1 MLARSWIAVLLLI
14 NYLLLVGMGCI
25 IRPDGPHDLVLVQTS
40 NDSQYYQPCRY
51 LRMDG
56 LDAFLAESLASRYQ
70 DAPRTPQH
78 HLITVVLGVDTHCL
92 PYSNE
97 ARPLSTLAHYVA
109 APAVTYQSVVLV
121 GIDQDV
127 YSPPWLG

>member
-1 MLARSWIAVLLLI
+1 MLARSWIAVLLLT

-25 IRPDGPHDLVLVQTS
+25 IRPDEPHDLVLVQTS
-40 NDSQYYQPCRY
+40 GDSQHYQQCRY

-56 LDAFLAESLASRYQ
+56 LEAFLAESLASRYQ
-70 DAPRTPQH
+70 DTPRTPQH
-78 HLITVVLGVDTHCL
+78 HLISVVIGVDAHCL
-92 PYSNE
+92 PHTNE
-97 ARPLSTLAHYVA
+97 AEPLPTFAYHVA
-109 APAVTYQSVVLV
+109 APTVTYQLVILV